1 MSVKPMAVPMAVPMI
16 IEIKYQRV
24 HNLGNYETER
34 VELTALLDA
43 EDDANKIYLA
53 LKAQALE
60 MLGVVE

>member
-1 MSVKPMAVPMAVPMI
+1 MSVKSTAVPMI

-24 HNLGNYETER
+24 KNLGNYETER

-43 EDDANKIYLA
+43 EDDANEIFLA

-60 MLGVVE
+60 MLGVVEC